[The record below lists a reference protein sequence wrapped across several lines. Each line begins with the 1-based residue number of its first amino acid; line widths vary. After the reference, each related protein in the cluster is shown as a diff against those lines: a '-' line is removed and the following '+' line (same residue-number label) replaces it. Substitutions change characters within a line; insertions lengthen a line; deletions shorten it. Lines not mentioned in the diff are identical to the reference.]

1 MRPLD
6 YLHLQMRLEGMEVI
20 DECLLR
26 QVQVVPGED
35 VPMLLIA
42 QPVDARVVVY
52 YEEAISSDLQ
62 QSLSVHVPEIEFP
75 QIDRLLEASKSHHI
89 DTQVGH
95 YKTYIF
101 PSPPEN
107 QFDVISLSKN
117 DASVKAFGFDRFAE
131 SVYAI
136 HKDGAVISAC
146 VSARENE
153 QCGEAWVYTSPEH
166 RHQGL
171 AQKVVSTW
179 AKRLIDA
186 GKVPFYS
193 HKIENTASANLAAKL
208 GLQPVF
214 EEIVISPQV

>member
-6 YLHLQMRLEGMEVI
+6 YLHLQVRLEGMKVI

-42 QPVDARVVVY
+42 QPVDARLVVY
-52 YEEAISSDLQ
+52 YDEAISSDLQ
-62 QSLSVHVPEIEFP
+62 QELSVHAPEIEFP
-75 QIDRLLEASKSHHI
+75 QVDPLLEILKSHHI
-89 DTQVGH
+89 ATQVGH
-95 YKTYIF
+95 YKTYVF
-101 PSPPEN
+101 HSQPEN
-107 QFDVISLSKN
+107 QSGVISLSKN
-117 DASVKAFGFDRFAE
+117 DPAVKAFGFDRFAE

-136 HKDGAVISAC
+136 TKDGGVMSAC

-171 AQKVVSTW
+171 AQNVVNVW
-179 AKRLIDA
+179 ARSLMDA

-193 HKIENTASANLAAKL
+193 HRIENTASANLAAKL